1 MCVRVCVCVLCHI
14 STDIIYIATRSA
26 SARHG
31 MAYGWRGPSTARVDI
46 YFPYSTYSPH
56 VAVMS
61 HAPCMYCHCIQ

>member
-31 MAYGWRGPSTARVDI
+31 MAYGWRGPSTARNNALRVWDNI
-46 YFPYSTYSPH
+46 
-56 VAVMS
+56 M
-61 HAPCMYCHCIQ
+61 Q